1 MTPKKKLFAD
11 KYLANGFN
19 ATQAAQFA
27 GYKGK
32 NYKYLNDMGYKL
44 KKDPEVKAYIRERM
58 QLIDNTLMAQSGE
71 ILKFWTRV
79 IRDQETEEKIL
90 YKVIIDSEGEAQEFT
105 KRVNVRTTL
114 RNRLKASELLAT
126 YHQLLDGK
134 PVEKSSKVTIVRGK
148 KK

>member
-32 NYKYLNDMGYKL
+32 NYKVLTNMGCKL

-58 QLIDNTLMAQSGE
+58 ESIDKTLMAQSGE
-71 ILKFWTRV
+71 LLKFWTRV
-79 IRDQETEEKIL
+79 IRDQETEEKVL
-90 YKVIIDSEGEAQEFT
+90 YKVLIDSEGKAREFI
-105 KRVNVRTTL
+105 KRVNVRTAL
-114 RNRLKASELLAT
+114 RNRLKSSEYLAT
-126 YHQLLDGK
+126 YYQMLDGK
-134 PVEKSSKVTIVRGK
+134 PVEKSSKVTIVRGRK
-148 KK
+148 K